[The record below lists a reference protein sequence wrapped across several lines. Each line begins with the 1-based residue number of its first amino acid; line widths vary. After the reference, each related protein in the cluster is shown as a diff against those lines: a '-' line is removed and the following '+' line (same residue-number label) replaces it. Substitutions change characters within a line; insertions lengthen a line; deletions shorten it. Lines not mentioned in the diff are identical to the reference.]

1 MAPKTRPTRTI
12 RSLLATAL
20 TAAAIAA
27 PTLATSTAAATPTPF
42 NSAAPSC
49 APALITDALTA
60 TTSVLNP
67 NQDPTDASRPTS
79 MVDLAT
85 KASSAST
92 SASQRLTRLTLIH
105 GTDTIAAAILD
116 PTAHVDACDRLFYA
130 EPATGNTN
138 SQPNTAPTAT
148 ERADTI
154 SAARA
159 TGMPEVFDPL
169 DLSSRPNAPVTLY
182 LDFDGADVTGTGW
195 NNQTGHEHLIAAP
208 YNPDNQPGEWS
219 TYDKAAI
226 WTIWETVSDRF
237 SMFDINV
244 TTRVPAASD
253 IAATDENDTRYGTV
267 AIITDTVELSHDL
280 CGGCGGVA
288 YLDIFRT
295 DYRPIHH
302 QLLPAWV
309 FAGQVRP
316 IDIGGITSHEIG
328 HNFGL
333 SHMGLDEDAYFGFSS
348 NPDKQPDYT
357 WRPTMGAGIPIGQW
371 SNGNYDG
378 ATNTENQIDLMRR
391 WADRRPDDHPT
402 TGPLFPN
409 TPLTGTIHTASDT
422 DTFLITAPAGISPQV
437 HATVVSGSGLNAKVT
452 VTTLDGTVVNKAT
465 ITAPASG
472 TTGPRSVTV
481 TIPATNRNTDYLV
494 TIDGVGTN
502 TRYGQRDD
510 YGSLGNYILEL
521 IQPDVPT
528 ITATQARLRTITTGT
543 HSTTWFADATD
554 GTTSNGTTVSGNYEW
569 TFPDGLPG
577 TLGAYPGGDRRS
589 ELHLTGTVNT
599 SGTYP
604 IRVTVSSP
612 NNETTTR
619 TINLTVADENTTNPD
634 PLAFTTEIGKAT
646 TKKGKK
652 TRIVMRVTGG
662 TMPYTWAHTGTLPK
676 GMKIKPTTTNAA
688 KTLLTGKPKKK
699 GKYRLIIKVSDTNG
713 DTITQ
718 KVRLIVR

>member
-1 MAPKTRPTRTI
+1 MTI
-12 RSLLATAL
+12 
-20 TAAAIAA
+20 
-27 PTLATSTAAATPTPF
+27 
-42 NSAAPSC
+42 
-49 APALITDALTA
+49 
-60 TTSVLNP
+60 
-67 NQDPTDASRPTS
+67 
-79 MVDLAT
+79 
-85 KASSAST
+85 
-92 SASQRLTRLTLIH
+92 
-105 GTDTIAAAILD
+105 
-116 PTAHVDACDRLFYA
+116 
-130 EPATGNTN
+130 
-138 SQPNTAPTAT
+138 
-148 ERADTI
+148 
-154 SAARA
+154 
-159 TGMPEVFDPL
+159 
-169 DLSSRPNAPVTLY
+169 Y

-195 NNQTGHEHLIAAP
+195 NNETGQEHLIAAP

-219 TYDKAAI
+219 TYDRAAI
-226 WTIWETVSDRF
+226 WTVWETVSDRF

-295 DYRPIHH
+295 DYRPFHH

-333 SHMGLDEDAYFGFSS
+333 SHMGLDQDAYFGFSS

-357 WRPTMGAGIPIGQW
+357 WRPTMGAGIPTGQW

-378 ATNTENQIDLMRR
+378 ATNNENQIDLMRR
-391 WADRRPDDHPT
+391 WADRRPDDHTT
-402 TGPLFPN
+402 TGPLFAN
-409 TPLTGTIHTASDT
+409 TPQNGTIHTASDT

-452 VTTLDGTVVNKAT
+452 VTTLDGTLVDKAT
-465 ITAPASG
+465 TTAPANG

-481 TIPATNRNTDYLV
+481 TIPAINRDTDYLV

-510 YGSLGNYILEL
+510 YGSLGNYVLEL

-528 ITATQARLRTITTGT
+528 ISATEARLRTITTGT
-543 HSTTWFADATD
+543 FSTTWFADAAA
-554 GTTSNGTTVSGNYEW
+554 GITSSGTTVSGNYEW

-589 ELHLTGTVNT
+589 ELHLTGTVDT

-604 IRVTVSSP
+604 IRVTVRSP

-634 PLAFTTEIGKAT
+634 PMAFTTQIGKVT

-652 TRIVMRVTGG
+652 TRLVMRVTGG
-662 TMPYTWAHTGTLPK
+662 TMPYTWAHTRALPK
-676 GMKIKPTTTNAA
+676 GMKMKPTTANAA

-699 GKYRLIIKVSDTNG
+699 GKYRLIIEVRDTNG

>member
-12 RSLLATAL
+12 RSLLAAAL
-20 TAAAIAA
+20 TTAAIAA
-27 PTLATSTAAATPTPF
+27 PTLATSTAAATPTP
-42 NSAAPSC
+42 SESTHPSC
-49 APALITDALTA
+49 APAPHTDALTGPSAPTPLTVLANQARQA
-60 TTSVLNP
+60 TGDS
-67 NQDPTDASRPTS
+67 A
-79 MVDLAT
+79 AT
-85 KASSAST
+85 
-92 SASQRLTRLTLIH
+92 QRLTRLTRAH
-105 GTDTIAAAILD
+105 GPGTITAALND
-116 PTAHVDACDRLFYA
+116 PTVHVDACDRLFYA
-130 EPATGNTN
+130 EPAAHPTGN
-138 SQPNTAPTAT
+138 QPNTAPTAA
-148 ERADTI
+148 EQADTI
-154 SAARA
+154 TAARA

-219 TYDKAAI
+219 TYDKAGI

-267 AIITDTVELSHDL
+267 AIITDTVELSQDL

-295 DYRPIHH
+295 DYRPFHH

-333 SHMGLDEDAYFGFSS
+333 SHMGLDDDAYFGFSS

-378 ATNTENQIDLMRR
+378 ATNTENQIDLIRR
-391 WADRRPDDHPT
+391 WADRRPDDHTT
-402 TGPLFPN
+402 TGPLFPH

-422 DTFLITAPAGISPQV
+422 DTFLITAPADTSPQV
-437 HATVVSGSGLNAKVT
+437 HATIASGSGLNAKVT
-452 VTTLDGTVVNKAT
+452 ATTLDGTLVDKAT

-472 TTGPRSVTV
+472 TTGPRTITL
-481 TIPATNRNTDYLV
+481 TIPTTNNTTDYLV

-502 TRYGQRDD
+502 SLYGQRDD
-510 YGSLGNYILEL
+510 YGSLGNYVLEL

-528 ITATQARLRTITTGT
+528 ITATEARLRTITTGT
-543 HSTTWFADATD
+543 FSTTWFADATD
-554 GTTSNGTTVSGNYEW
+554 GTTSSGTTVDGNYEW

-577 TLGAYPGGDRRS
+577 TLGAYPGGERRS
-589 ELHLTGTVNT
+589 ELHLTGTVDT

-604 IRVTVSSP
+604 IRVTVHSP

-619 TINLTVADENTTNPD
+619 TINLTVADENTTTPD
-634 PLAFTTEIGKAT
+634 PLAFTTETGKVT

-662 TMPYTWAHTGTLPK
+662 TMPYTWTHTGTLPK
-676 GMKIKPTTTNAA
+676 GIKIKPTTTNAA

-699 GKYRLIIKVSDTNG
+699 GKYRFTIEVQDFNG

-718 KVRLIVR
+718 KARLIVR